1 MSKKISYG
9 TKAPFQDKPEI
20 PVENKVIADDMN
32 EIKEAVNGNAD
43 ELDTAKQ
50 NIENLQGGQGTASAD
65 ITNLKN
71 RVTILEGDNKTNK
84 TNISN
89 LQNNKVDKVNGKG
102 LSTEDFTTELKTKL
116 ENLENYDDTEITE
129 AIQNFNKRIMRNS
142 TNIETLQ
149 DNVAELQESQ
159 EQQDTDI
166 EAIKAENE
174 RLREDLK
181 ALPSGQAEGEYI
193 TLQDSADSRFNM
205 FRVGGNSKQDTR
217 SGKNK
222 FNKSATPIFISDNI
236 TTEETSTGLTLECK
250 SDSTLVFNLYKL
262 LDVSKYVGKTA
273 RMSAII
279 TLLTENE
286 KGRYILGFCNSDG
299 STRIAKTTSNDSGNV
314 LLLEIKENDIV
325 DTPYLA
331 VWLYARAS
339 GTLGKGEITYNDIIV
354 TIDDEDMIYEAYGAT
369 PSEEFPSEIENVEN
383 NANIVV
389 CNKNLANPEEVWEN
403 MHAHKAS
410 SCSQVIEDGRDC
422 ILFANSQFRGDV
434 NNPFNLID
442 FKYKE
447 KVSYTIRGMVKAYNI
462 PESGSGS
469 LSFQFNYSDGTISTY
484 FLHADAA
491 SDFTELR
498 LVSDP
503 SKTVVRVGF
512 TYGSSNQWYIDKSSI
527 FIAEGDT
534 TDYVTHQGKTF
545 KFPLS
550 QGQKLY
556 KGDYLAEDGIHHVRK
571 QIELDGTENFTDY
584 KNYPDSYAY
593 RFNLSGVKANT
604 NILCT
609 KYKCIPFSDFYNEET
624 DVVGKV
630 TTHNSSDNLIYFGSS
645 KATVEEFK
653 EEIKGNILE
662 YEMIE
667 EEIEAYTP
675 EQQKAYDEIVQ
686 TAKSYKNVTNIFSTD
701 TVSPIAYVNYRKD
714 IESMLEQV
722 QAQTNEI
729 KELLSTTKTSAI
741 LLDNLQSDLESEVM

>member
-1 MSKKISYG
+1 MATTKNGYYYPDDYEADADIPNDMKKM
-9 TKAPFQDKPEI
+9 AE
-20 PVENKVIADDMN
+20 
-32 EIKEAVNGNAD
+32 
-43 ELDTAKQ
+43 
-50 NIENLQGGQGTASAD
+50 SAD
-65 ITNLKN
+65 SKHEELKN
-71 RVTILEGDNKTNK
+71 
-84 TNISN
+84 NISDI
-89 LQNNKVDKVNGKG
+89 KK
-102 LSTEDFTTELKTKL
+102 
-116 ENLENYDDTEITE
+116 YDTEITE
-129 AIQNFNKRIMRNS
+129 AIQGLNNKIVKNS
-142 TNIETLQ
+142 TDIKNLKG
-149 DNVAELQESQ
+149 NVAELQESQ

-181 ALPSGQAEGEYI
+181 AFPSGQAEGEYI
-193 TLQDSADSRFNM
+193 TLKDSADSRFNM
-205 FRVGGNSKQDTR
+205 FRVGGNSKQETR

-222 FNKSATPIFISDNI
+222 FNKSATPVTYSGNI
-236 TTEETSTGLTLECK
+236 ATEETDTGLTFECK
-250 SDSTLVFNLYKL
+250 SDTTLAFNCYKL

-279 TLLTENE
+279 TLSDDS

-299 STRIAKTTSNDSGNV
+299 STRIAKTTSSNSANV
-314 LLLEIKENDIV
+314 LLLEIEENDIV

-331 VWLYARAS
+331 VWLYARVS
-339 GTLGKGEITYNDIIV
+339 DTPGKGGITYNDIIV
-354 TIDDEDMIYEAYGAT
+354 TIDDEDMTYEAYGAT
-369 PSEEFPSEIENVEN
+369 PSPEYPSKIENVEN

-434 NNPFNLID
+434 DNPFNLID

-534 TDYVTHQGKTF
+534 TDYVTHQGKAF

-624 DVVGKV
+624 DVVGEV

-667 EEIEAYTP
+667 EEIQAYTP
-675 EQQKAYDEIVQ
+675 EQQKAYEQIVQ
-686 TAKSYKNVTNIFSTD
+686 TAKSYKNVTNIYSPD
-701 TVSPIAYVNYRKD
+701 PVSPVFSINYRKD
-714 IESMLEQV
+714 IDAYIDNKLANV
-722 QAQTNEI
+722 NAQ
-729 KELLSTTKTSAI
+729 I
-741 LLDNLQSDLESEVM
+741 LNIAGGN